1 MVAPYALLLFGGEV
15 GVDHDKNLVTVDGW
29 IKFQSQGSKIAV
41 LVRELRRYL
50 DQVMLQ
56 KIHVRACF
64 DCVGRLPAGHACPSA
79 PRLLTVFAVS
89 VFGLLGVRRTLR
101 STFCSRP

>member
-1 MVAPYALLLFGGEV
+1 VLISLAVVAPYALLLFGGEV

-29 IKFQSQGSKIAV
+29 IKFQAQGSKIAV

-56 KIHVRACF
+56 KIHVRWAPA
-64 DCVGRLPAGHACPSA
+64 RAMRAPLP
-79 PRLLTVFAVS
+79 PRSLTVFAS
-89 VFGLLGVRRTLR
+89 CFGLLGVRRTLR
-101 STFCSRP
+101 STSCSRP